1 MGITLGTNSPS
12 AHGPK
17 VSATVP
23 FELKLLLVR
32 LVTSTGSAPN
42 ERICLTMVVKFLPI
56 ESGVAIFWSL
66 CPNWMVTS
74 VRRPRETSPLIAARD
89 AFQYLVVTIQYPSF
103 FFFFSTPNNDRG
115 EGAEKKRQQKRC
127 LPIGNE
133 RASCC
138 TVMSSVDT
146 RSTSL

>member
-103 FFFFSTPNNDRG
+103 FFFFQHPTTIG
-115 EGAEKKRQQKRC
+115 GKEQKRKDSRNVAYP
-127 LPIGNE
+127 LATNVPVV
-133 RASCC
+133 AP
-138 TVMSSVDT
+138 
-146 RSTSL
+146 L